1 MELPEGEYF
10 PFPGLYNQT
19 DVWSLGLVIWELMY
33 STVDKTEREN
43 MRSRLVK
50 DFNFDDFDAEG
61 LEGNK
66 GRYSKA
72 LHVLRDRCLH
82 IDPNRRP
89 TPHII
94 ALECARN
101 LEDQL
106 PNTVGT
112 FSNGHIDPHLR
123 LDYKREQFELHVK
136 FTKRRAKEGNDT

>member
-1 MELPEGEYF
+1 
-10 PFPGLYNQT
+10 
-19 DVWSLGLVIWELMY
+19 MY

-50 DFNFDDFDAEG
+50 DFDFGDFDAESLG
-61 LEGNK
+61 GNK

-72 LHVLRDRCLH
+72 LHVLRDRCLR
-82 IDPNRRP
+82 IDPTRRP

-123 LDYKREQFELHVK
+123 LDYKREQFELHDK
-136 FTKRRAKEGNDT
+136 NTKRRAKEGNDT